1 VREIT
6 CFLTLP
12 YRFSFLCQCWLW
24 YEGNHCQDYY
34 IKNRGTFSP
43 LDACILPQN
52 GLFFKTCHS
61 LCYGVLNIEHHESR
75 EGMMIVW
82 LSEKTDRIAQPV
94 DSLLQPVKA
103 LAGIITRGI
112 CRSSLRSAES

>member
-1 VREIT
+1 VDTIAIDVLPWNEAGLRFWEKLGFTPT
-6 CFLTLP
+6 C
-12 YRFSFLCQCWLW
+12 
-24 YEGNHCQDYY
+24 
-34 IKNRGTFSP
+34 
-43 LDACILPQN
+43 
-52 GLFFKTCHS
+52 
-61 LCYGVLNIEHHESR
+61 
-75 EGMMIVW
+75 IVW